1 MQFVDQLPR
10 VIATKADPMRR
21 QDDPKQQA
29 IVARALEAT
38 VHQRQATLTYYS
50 KSSDRTKT
58 YLIHPYRLAYAQAG
72 LYLLAYVPEYGQV
85 RTFAIERIE
94 DLSLLEQRQHR
105 IVTLKA
111 ERDELKNSVA
121 LLDPDHVDPDL
132 STELVRE
139 NLNVAHED
147 EYILE
152 LPQR

>member
-1 MQFVDQLPR
+1 MNAVMTRKDVVKEKLTRFG
-10 VIATKADPMRR
+10 
-21 QDDPKQQA
+21 
-29 IVARALEAT
+29 ALGF
-38 VHQRQATLTYYS
+38 L
-50 KSSDRTKT
+50 
-58 YLIHPYRLAYAQAG
+58 LILAG
-72 LYLLAYVPEYGQV
+72 LALAGPYGLLAWS
-85 RTFAIERIE
+85 E